1 MSGLDIDPSTI
12 TPENIPSVLGAMVN
26 ELRNINQKMDGRFD
40 VLTSSIASQGVIL
53 TAMNLQVTIL
63 TSMNERLVLAEK
75 RLCEIDDTLENH
87 ERIFWTPLKVT
98 GRDLLPWMWRNKGAM
113 AVIIATIAGI
123 DWVVRAI
130 QWALVPPVNLP

>member
-1 MSGLDIDPSTI
+1 MNGLDIDPTTI
-12 TPENIPSVLGAMVN
+12 TPENIPAILGAMVN
-26 ELRNINQKMDGRFD
+26 ELRNMNLKMDTRFD
-40 VLTSSIASQGVIL
+40 VLTASLSSQGVVL

-63 TSMNERLVLAEK
+63 SSMNERLVLVEK

-98 GRDLLPWMWRNKGAM
+98 GRDLLPWMWRNKAAM

-123 DWVVRAI
+123 DWVV
-130 QWALVPPVNLP
+130 NLP